1 MTSEIKVNVI
11 KKSSGST
18 ITIGESGDTISLATG
33 ASQSGFGRSGTVD
46 WITSVKTNSD
56 SPLTVVNGK
65 GYFLNT
71 TSGTITV
78 NLPAGSAGDIVAF
91 KDYANTWDTNN
102 VTISPNGSDKING
115 EAADTTLSTEDQSVT
130 LVFVDSTKGWRVV
143 QDSTSNVTG
152 NPYLQATG
160 GTITTCGNCKIHT
173 FTSPGTFTVTTAAQ
187 CSANNAVSHL
197 VIAGGGGGSVQGG
210 GGGAGGFREVK
221 SPVTP
226 YTASP
231 LDGYPSSPN
240 RITVTATGYP
250 ITVGAGGGGACF
262 PSPRMGAKGSDSVFS
277 SITSAGGGGG
287 KGYSTSA
294 PVAAPGFM
302 NGGSGGG
309 GASGPGSSNPAGT
322 GNTPPTTPP
331 QGNNGGSSS
340 GDSGDF
346 NGAGGGGAGGAGTN
360 SPGTGGGKAGGSG
373 ATTSINGT
381 PTARAGGGGGGGWNA
396 SSPGPASAGGGAGGS
411 PGPSTNNAGVAGTA
425 NTGGGGGSS
434 MSPDVNNYYAKGGN
448 GGSGVVI
455 IRYRFQ

>member
-1 MTSEIKVNVI
+1 MSKIEVNTVDVQCGSTLTLG
-11 KKSSGST
+11 SSGKT
-18 ITIGESGDTISLATG
+18 VQLATG
-33 ASQSGFGRSGTVD
+33 ASQTGFGRTGTVD
-46 WITSVKTNSD
+46 WVTSVKTDSD
-56 SPLTVVNGK
+56 SPLTVENGK

-91 KDYANTWDTNN
+91 KDYANTWNTNN

-115 EAADTTLSTEDQSVT
+115 GAADAKLTTEDQSVT
-130 LVFVDSTKGWRVV
+130 LVFIDSTKGWRAV

-152 NPYLQATG
+152 NPYIQATG

-173 FTSPGTFTVTTAAQ
+173 FTSPGTFSVTAAAQ
-187 CSANNAVSHL
+187 CAANNVVSHL

-221 SPVTP
+221 TPVTP

-240 RITVTATGYP
+240 RVTVSATSFP

-262 PSPRMGAKGSDSVFS
+262 PTPRMGTKGSSSIFS
-277 SITSAGGGGG
+277 TITSAGGGGG
-287 KGYSTSA
+287 KGYSVST

-309 GASGPGSSNPAGT
+309 GSAGGGSSNPAGT
-322 GNTPPTTPP
+322 GNTPPVSPP

-360 SPGTGGGKAGGSG
+360 SPGTGGGTAGGSG

-381 PTARAGGGGGGGWNA
+381 PTARAGGGGGGGWNG

-411 PGPSTNNAGVAGTA
+411 PGPSTNNAGGAGTA

-434 MSPDVNNYYAKGGN
+434 MSPNVNDYFAKGGN
-448 GGSGVVI
+448 GGSGLVI
-455 IRYRFQ
+455 IRYRYQ